1 MALTTAL
8 TTGLGVM
15 GGFMS
20 MGAKKAAYENQI
32 AAQRAQMAA
41 QAKQIIMDT
50 GYQVAELQNQR
61 ASNWDNAVR
70 MLEEYSRRGLA
81 VKGAINAQVAQ
92 NAPMGGRSIDKI
104 LDAADSNYARGEHAI
119 KENYITR
126 EQEIYNKSFNRWQY
140 AKMQTKALADNAPV
154 SQWSFADD
162 FAGIIGIAGN
172 VLGNLNADANF
183 QTDKAIKLGSAAPVS
198 YNFTDD
204 LMSLFGVNNGVQI

>member
-1 MALTTAL
+1 MAL
-8 TTGLGVM
+8 TTGLAIASSALSF
-15 GGFMS
+15 GGQMMARS
-20 MGAKKAAYENQI
+20 NQV

-92 NAPMGGRSIDKI
+92 NAPMGGRSIGKI

-140 AKMQTKALADNAPV
+140 AKMQTKALADNSPEFNIGV
-154 SQWSFADD
+154 MDILS
-162 FAGIIGIAGN
+162 AGINMASG
-172 VLGNLNADANF
+172 VMGNLNADANF
-183 QTDKAIKLGSAAPVS
+183 QTDKAIKLGNAAPVS

-204 LMSLFGVNNGVQI
+204 LMALFGVGNEVQI

>member
-1 MALTTAL
+1 
-8 TTGLGVM
+8 M

-81 VKGAINAQVAQ
+81 VKVAINAQVAQ
-92 NAPMGGRSIDKI
+92 NAPMGGRSAITP
-104 LDAADSNYARGEHAI
+104 AA
-119 KENYITR
+119 T
-126 EQEIYNKSFNRWQY
+126 
-140 AKMQTKALADNAPV
+140 TP
-154 SQWSFADD
+154 
-162 FAGIIGIAGN
+162 
-172 VLGNLNADANF
+172 
-183 QTDKAIKLGSAAPVS
+183 
-198 YNFTDD
+198 
-204 LMSLFGVNNGVQI
+204 